1 MGQLPHDHAL
11 ARPLVEPVLWRRDE
25 VCVTHGGGVLVALT
39 LTAIRSAWL
48 VEHERVVNAFVAS
61 SGRPAP
67 LLAIHRLDKRFPL
80 DVGFDENLPELA
92 RTLGRLRGAF
102 SAIAVVLEFD
112 GIMAAAFGVS
122 LDVVTL
128 LAGGRLPPIA
138 RHPTPGRRCAGS
150 STSEASRASSPPRR
164 WSRCSAPARRS
175 ARPRRPPA
183 SRAEL
188 SAQPE

>member
-39 LTAIRSAWL
+39 LTANRSAWL

-138 RHPTPGRRCAGS
+138 RHPTPGSALRWLVHERGLTGIEPA
-150 STSEASRASSPPRR
+150 EALVAVQRA
-164 WSRCSAPARRS
+164 RS
-175 ARPRRPPA
+175 ALGEAAPP
-183 SRAEL
+183 SRL
-188 SAQPE
+188 